1 MRRWL
6 LSVATLVALF
16 FALAF
21 PTVVPAAPPTPK
33 PQPQPAAKPAAAVP
47 QDHPE
52 IRDAIESLRHAR
64 EHLNHAAHDYHGHR
78 ADAIG
83 AIDAAIR
90 QLEICMK
97 FDTTGCLRHAGFAC
111 WVRGLGP
118 ACGACPSQR
127 APRAG

>member
-6 LSVATLVALF
+6 LSVATLVALVLML
-16 FALAF
+16 AL

-52 IRDAIESLRHAR
+52 IREAIGSLQHAR

-78 ADAIG
+78 VDAIH
-83 AIDAAIR
+83 AIDNAIH
-90 QLEICMK
+90 QLEICLK
-97 FDTTGCLRHAGFAC
+97 YD
-111 WVRGLGP
+111 
-118 ACGACPSQR
+118 
-127 APRAG
+127 